1 MNITDIL
8 KVFFVTI
15 LSNFFLFFTVVSLA
29 QPEIEAKFTSQESK
43 EYKKAKNVVQFI
55 DVTNESGI
63 KFKHAGGLQEQ
74 VIPALVGSGVAF
86 ADYDNDNLLD
96 IYIANASIVFP
107 TPSAKLPTNVLYRN
121 NGDGTFADVTE
132 QAGVGDTG
140 WGMGCVFGDY
150 DNDGDLDL
158 YVANYKLNVLYSN
171 NGDGTFTDIS
181 ADAGVAHKGFGAGVA
196 WADYDNDSDLD
207 LYIANYIDYS
217 ILPRG
222 KKIFFPYDFFGQ
234 ENVLYRNTGRGKFRD
249 VTKYAGVSGGFYLSL
264 GVAFADYDNDGDV
277 DFYVANDSNPNI
289 LFRNNGNDKFTNTN
303 VTEYRSHT
311 GDTRSG
317 MGIAWGDYDNDGDF
331 DLIVN
336 NWQDENSV
344 LYRNNGDGTFTDVSA
359 ATGVFDVTVGKTCWG
374 TEFFDYD
381 SDGYLDLFI
390 ACGHIDPGPNE
401 IPGQLDILL
410 RNNGDGTFTDTSE
423 ITGISQLPPKV
434 SRSVACGDYDNDGD
448 IDIFI
453 GNNGDIPNLLRNDG
467 GNKNNWLKIKTV
479 GVKSNK
485 DGIGAR
491 ITAKSGS
498 LIQIREVSCGSSY
511 ISQNSLEV
519 EFGLGKGKKVDS
531 IEIRWPSGIIQ
542 KLENVSVNQT
552 ITVVE
557 SEKK

>member
-1 MNITDIL
+1 MSHKIRSRIMNVRIL
-8 KVFFVTI
+8 TFSCIIIFVLIAFTNLSLSQSRAKTEVIPSKVKFV
-15 LSNFFLFFTVVSLA
+15 
-29 QPEIEAKFTSQESK
+29 
-43 EYKKAKNVVQFI
+43 
-55 DVTNESGI
+55 DVTNEAGI
-63 KFKHAGGLQEQ
+63 KFNHAGGLQEQ

-96 IYIANASIVFP
+96 IYIANASNVYP
-107 TPSAKLPTNVLYRN
+107 SPSAKLPTNALYRN
-121 NGDGTFADVTE
+121 NGDGTFTDATE
-132 QAGVGDTG
+132 KAGVGDTG

-158 YVANYKLNVLYSN
+158 YVANYKLNVLYRN
-171 NGDGTFTDIS
+171 NGDGTFAAVS
-181 ADAGVAHKGFGAGVA
+181 AEAGVAQKGFGAGVA
-196 WADYDNDSDLD
+196 WADYNNDSYLD
-207 LYIANYIDYS
+207 LYVANYIDYS

-234 ENVLYRNTGRGKFRD
+234 ANILYRNNKKGKFID
-249 VTKYAGVSGGFYLSL
+249 VTSYAKVDGGFYLSL
-264 GVAFADYDNDGDV
+264 GVAFADYDNDGDL

-289 LFRNNGNDKFTNTN
+289 LFRNNGKGKFLNTN

-317 MGIAWGDYDNDGDF
+317 MGVAWGDYDNDGDL
-331 DLIVN
+331 DLHVS

-344 LYRNNGDGTFTDVSA
+344 LYRNNGNGTFTDVSA
-359 ATGVFDVTVGKTCWG
+359 TTKVFDVTVGKTCWG
-374 TEFFDYD
+374 TEFLDYD
-381 SDGYLDLFI
+381 NDGYLDLFI
-390 ACGHIDPGPNE
+390 ACGHIDPAPNE
-401 IPGQLDILL
+401 NPGQADILL
-410 RNNGDGTFTDTSE
+410 RNNGDRTFTDVSE
-423 ITGISQLPPKV
+423 MTGISQLTPKV
-434 SRSVACGDYDNDGD
+434 SRSVACGDYDDDGD

-453 GNNGDIPNLLRNDG
+453 GNNGDTPYLLRNDG
-467 GNKNNWLKIKTV
+467 GNENNWLKVKTV

-491 ITAKSGS
+491 ITVKSGP
-498 LIQIREVSCGSSY
+498 LVQIREVSGGSSY

-519 EFGLGKGKKVDS
+519 EFGLAKREKVDS

-557 SEKK
+557 AEKN